1 LLARRDEVTAF
12 SASETAQRRQ
22 EQERRAA
29 EKAEAEAAK
38 LRQEAAAAQQRERE
52 QQLTTLMDLNLQVCG
67 YQTCLGYAWV
77 AYCVQ
82 LLVCCGLAPLSFWT
96 LRACMS
102 TLCSITGQK
111 GSSRRIAVVDWR
123 LALHCSSEVLWMCIA
138 TPAA

>member
-82 LLVCCGLAPLSFWT
+82 LLVCWCVGAAILLDV
-96 LRACMS
+96 
-102 TLCSITGQK
+102 TGVHVRPVQYHRPEGIK
-111 GSSRRIAVVDWR
+111 PQD
-123 LALHCSSEVLWMCIA
+123 CCC
-138 TPAA
+138 